1 MNGLALAIRMLYF
14 SAVFV
19 GGTVKGDELT
29 DAINVERAKYGLQPL
44 TYELSLS
51 AWAKLN
57 NEAEERNHLLGHFVR
72 PEGQVCLITEP
83 CGSAGLT
90 AAGAVQEWI
99 ATDHRQRDFMRP
111 EARFGGGAIS
121 ADRKWW
127 TYNVSCKVKPV
138 APANLP
144 DGLGEAVTGLNAAAC
159 SNAPPCQVM
168 MAVPCRVERRGF
180 LRRFFGGCR

>member
-29 DAINVERAKYGLQPL
+29 DAINVERAKHGLRPL
-44 TYELSLS
+44 IHESSLS
-51 AWAKLN
+51 GWAKLN
-57 NEAEERNHLLGHFVR
+57 NEVEERHHLLGHFVR

-90 AAGAVQEWI
+90 PAGAVQEWI

-111 EARFGGGAIS
+111 DVTHGGGAIS

-127 TYNVSCKVKPV
+127 TYNVQTCEAKSV
-138 APANLP
+138 AGSASLKSPE
-144 DGLGEAVTGLNAAAC
+144 GFAAAC

-168 MAVPCRVERRGF
+168 MAAPCRVERRGF
-180 LRRFFGGCR
+180 FGRLFRCCR